1 MIELKTT
8 VQLPLPL
15 CSEYQSLLH
24 NSLFFDIETTGLHRH
39 YSHLYLI
46 GVLCQIDDNWQLIQ
60 WFAEKP
66 SDEPMIL
73 QAFLSYLDSDSRL
86 IHYNG
91 DSFDVPYVKAK
102 CEAYKIPG
110 DILNTCQSIDLYR
123 RIRPYQKHLDLERL
137 TQKDAERFL
146 GINRE
151 DPFSGEQLIQVY
163 KEYLTSADERLLKI
177 LLLHNYEDIYNM
189 SQLLQLESYPRLF
202 AGEYIIQ
209 SWEQSEQLLTVRLDT
224 RYTIPKQISC
234 QNEHCHLAACDD
246 QGKITIESQSGIL
259 KYYYNNP
266 KEYYYLPAEDKAIH
280 KSVGA
285 YVDKEYRIQAT
296 AANCYQK
303 HEGIFLPQYMELITP
318 AFKETAKDIVTYFPM
333 NAPDT
338 KEVGFQKTYIDH
350 ILKKLQS
357 N

>member
-8 VQLPLPL
+8 VQPPLSL
-15 CSEYQSLLH
+15 YKNYQLH
-24 NSLFFDIETTGLHRH
+24 NALFFDIETTGLHRR

-46 GVLCQIDDNWQLIQ
+46 GVLYLADNDWKLIQ

-66 SDEPMIL
+66 SDEPQIL
-73 QAFLSYLDSDSRL
+73 QSFLSFINNDSCL

-91 DSFDVPYVKAK
+91 DSFDLPYVKAK

-123 RIRPYQKHLDLERL
+123 RIRPYQKHFALDHL

-146 GINRE
+146 EIHRK
-151 DPFSGEQLIQVY
+151 DSFSGKQLIQVY
-163 KEYLTSADERLLKI
+163 RDYLTSADEKLLKI

-189 SQLLQLESYPRLF
+189 SHLLQLESYHRLF
-202 AGEYIIQ
+202 EGDYKIQ
-209 SWEQSEQLLTVRLDT
+209 SWEQSEQLLTVRLT
-224 RYTIPKQISC
+224 TEYIIPKPISC
-234 QNEHCHLAACDD
+234 QNEHCRLITSDN
-246 QGKITIESQSGIL
+246 QVTITIEPHCGIL

-280 KSVGA
+280 KSIGA

-303 HEGIFLPQYMELITP
+303 HEGIFLPQYKELITP
-318 AFKETAKDIVTYFPM
+318 ALKENTRDVVTYFPV
-333 NAPDT
+333 NIPDIEDIRFQT
-338 KEVGFQKTYIDH
+338 KYIDH
-350 ILKKLQS
+350 ILKKLQQS
-357 N
+357 I